1 MIMVQG
7 LEFPPDLR
15 VLEFVKDAAE
25 EALANQAL
33 PAATTTIEP
42 DGSTSLSS
50 GPQQLSGEALARQL
64 LQRFQFP
71 INRSGS
77 NSHTRQEEE
86 KEGERA
92 AVA

>member
-1 MIMVQG
+1 MIIVQG

-33 PAATTTIEP
+33 PAATTTTIEP
-42 DGSTSLSS
+42 DGSTSSSS

-71 INRSGS
+71 INRSATATPG
-77 NSHTRQEEE
+77 RQA
-86 KEGERA
+86 GGRA